1 MDFVRSM
8 LGGVA
13 EAAAGSSGSSGAAV
27 AAAAETIELLV
38 NRLTHSTLLDD
49 RRDACRAL
57 KAMSRKFR
65 IEVGAQALEHILE
78 VLETEATAPAADE
91 EILSYALDTLCNICS
106 PEEFEEE
113 VISDNARDNINNIG
127 EQFTEIFL
135 KRAMNVQTCIDIL
148 DLYDFKVRRPAVKLL
163 TNLLLN
169 KPRDMQEYILGSRM
183 GVSRLMDI
191 LVDPREVL
199 RNDALLLLIQLTKGN
214 ANLQKIVA
222 FENAFDKLVDII
234 QSEEYSDGGI
244 VVEDCL
250 RLMLNLLR
258 NNPSNQ
264 TFFREGSYIQ
274 KAAKFFD
281 LTLDE
286 QEIEIGWSAQ
296 KVSNMLHM
304 LLVMRTLVSPSNPT
318 GVTSSCQ
325 DSILNCGLLEKL
337 CSILMAAGIPA
348 EILTETINAI
358 SECIRG
364 HLANQNFF
372 SSINAPTVPP
382 KSALMLLLMSMVN
395 EKQPFSLRCA
405 VLYCFQSYLHKNPAG
420 QHNIMLTLLPS
431 SDADPVAAPPAAQLP
446 TSPATT
452 KVKLSPAS
460 RTVKPSGDLATA
472 KTDLSAGQLLCGGLF
487 SPDRLSNWFSAT
499 ALAHG
504 LTDHDNIKLELLR
517 VQLSTAGGN
526 VPVSFLAQ
534 VCNIVQ
540 MTSNIQSRIGYL
552 MLICTWI
559 NNCPSAV
566 SHLLRV
572 DSMIPFLTGQIGSN
586 EHDELERLGQGICAF
601 LLGLGLVFNDDSV
614 AGSTQDQLYQ
624 LIEKRIGYEVFMD
637 KLSEVTKH
645 EAHNRALKH
654 PQIKCHEA
662 SELVFDHKFCSQF
675 KHLEHV
681 VINWLAKRKEN
692 SEDGAEVVSIQ
703 DVEQYKELIREQDK
717 RITDLSHAN
726 IYLQQALVSAKQQ
739 VEEQE
744 SSIQTLRDQNQL
756 LKASNKAPVAPA
768 AVTNGGTE
776 LPGGAMEEHQ
786 VISNEEKDK
795 LREAEETRRK
805 LEKEVRLRDEIIMEL
820 EMRLQSGTVGAGTN
834 ATSQTT
840 EGAGVEEKQQQI
852 EGEMLQTQIH
862 ALYATV
868 AAKDAEIDRLNGLV
882 YEFRSM
888 KGDFEVLRTEQDD
901 LLMMLSDQDT
911 KIDGYKKKL
920 KALGET
926 LDGDDDDDTGGD

>member
-1 MDFVRSM
+1 M

-13 EAAAGSSGSSGAAV
+13 EVATGSSESSVAAV

-38 NRLTHSTLLDD
+38 NRLANSTLLDD

-65 IEVGAQALEHILE
+65 IEVGAQGLEHILD
-78 VLETEATAPAADE
+78 VLESEATAPAADE

-135 KRAMNVQTCIDIL
+135 KKVKNVQTCIDIL

-169 KPRDMQEYILGSRM
+169 KPRDMQENILGSQM

-274 KAAKFFD
+274 RAAKFFE

-318 GVTSSCQ
+318 GITTSCQ
-325 DSILNCGLLEKL
+325 ETILNCGLLEKL

-348 EILTETINAI
+348 EILTETINTI

-364 HLANQNFF
+364 HVANQTFF
-372 SSINAPTVPP
+372 SNINAPTDPP
-382 KSALMLLLMSMVN
+382 KPALMLLLMSMVN

-405 VLYCFQSYLHKNPAG
+405 VLYCFQSYLHKNPTG
-420 QHNIMLTLLPS
+420 QLSIMNTLLP
-431 SDADPVAAPPAAQLP
+431 DTDYVAPPAALQQ
-446 TSPATT
+446 TSPTT
-452 KVKLSPAS
+452 PKVMSSPAS
-460 RTVKPSGDLATA
+460 RMTQYSEDLGPP
-472 KTDLSAGQLLCGGLF
+472 KTDMSAGQLLCGGLF

-504 LTDHDNIKLELLR
+504 LTDQDNIKLELLR

-526 VPVSFLAQ
+526 VPISFLAQ
-534 VCNIVQ
+534 VCHITQ

-559 NNCPSAV
+559 INCPPAV
-566 SHLLRV
+566 SHLLKV
-572 DSMIPFLTGQIGSN
+572 NTVIPFLTGQIGSN
-586 EHDELERLGQGICAF
+586 EHDELERLGQGLCAF
-601 LLGLGLVFNDDSV
+601 LLGLCVVFNDDSV

-637 KLSEVTKH
+637 KLGEVTKH
-645 EAHNRALKH
+645 EAHNRARKH

-681 VINWLAKRKEN
+681 VMSWLSQRKEN
-692 SEDGAEVVSIQ
+692 SEGGAEVASSRDI
-703 DVEQYKELIREQDK
+703 EQYKELIREQDK

-726 IYLQQALVSAKQQ
+726 IFLQQALASAKQQ
-739 VEEQE
+739 IEELE

-756 LKASNKAPVAPA
+756 LRSSNNAPIPSATIANGEAAPSNP
-768 AVTNGGTE
+768 T
-776 LPGGAMEEHQ
+776 EEHQ
-786 VISNEEKDK
+786 GINDEDK
-795 LREAEETRRK
+795 KTLREAEETKMK
-805 LEKEVRLRDEIIMEL
+805 LEKEIRLRDEIIMEL
-820 EMRLQSGTVGAGTN
+820 EMRLQSDPAMAGTN
-834 ATSQTT
+834 AKSQTEGT
-840 EGAGVEEKQQQI
+840 SSEEQQRIEGAMLHSQI
-852 EGEMLQTQIH
+852 QT
-862 ALYATV
+862 LYATV
-868 AAKDAEIDRLNGLV
+868 ATKDEEIDRLNGLV
-882 YEFRSM
+882 NEFRSM
-888 KGDFEVLRTEQDD
+888 KGDFEVLRAEQDD
-901 LLMMLSDQDT
+901 LLMMLSDQDSM
-911 KIDGYKKKL
+911 IDRYKKRL

-926 LDGDDDDDTGGD
+926 LIGDGDNGTGGGQEERKEI